1 MEGMG
6 LSSLYEGTA
15 PMKRGRG
22 QTGRLKSFRAW
33 GFSLHRCVQM
43 LAKQLI
49 ISQCYNKMLCLCKN
63 FDEFHIGKSMDWT
76 LENLDKWLKVENN
89 DKGLVLS
96 AFQ

>member
-1 MEGMG
+1 
-6 LSSLYEGTA
+6 
-15 PMKRGRG
+15 
-22 QTGRLKSFRAW
+22 
-33 GFSLHRCVQM
+33 
-43 LAKQLI
+43 
-49 ISQCYNKMLCLCKN
+49 MLCLCKN